1 MPARSS
7 DMNSA
12 SGFEG
17 TPTLASLR
25 SLLNR
30 ILSTDSDFEAFCLD
44 HFSEVKAQFSD
55 GMTRVRKVSML
66 LESVDSVV
74 VLARLTESFPSSVAE
89 HANELRYVTDQTP
102 EYRSDQARALGERLR
117 RLYECRE
124 ERSLLGDDTAQIN
137 QEILAI
143 RRELRQGPQLQA
155 GEYLHDGRY
164 RLVRRIGKGGFATV
178 WQAYDRQA
186 KEPVAVK
193 VLHGQWVDDI
203 QRLERFYRGARRMAQ
218 LHHSGIVR
226 VVDEPQ
232 EERGFHYFVIEYVPG
247 GDLRQKVLDHQ
258 ISPAEGLKIIRAVGE
273 ALSHA
278 HQRGVIHRDVKPANV
293 LLGAHGP
300 ALTDFDLA
308 WAIDTTGGTQTGAL
322 GTFLYA
328 APEMMQDAKEVTPC
342 ADVYSLAMSAVFVL
356 YGAEPVE
363 MVGDRLGF
371 LRSLVPGS
379 GLLAV
384 LNKATER
391 EPQNRFQTVDEFCSA
406 LADHQ
411 AFAPHIISDL
421 HNNENPLTISQIT
434 PGVIIND
441 FRIMIKLGIGGMGS
455 VYLGEHQ
462 KIGKLA
468 AIKFMLASFTYHE
481 GADQRFLNE
490 ARAVNHIRHPGLVD
504 IFDFG
509 RLHDG
514 TLFLIMEYL
523 DGDSLGD
530 RIWRFGR
537 LPLQN
542 ALPIAQHI
550 AETLAAVHAR
560 GTIHRDVKPANVM
573 LIPDQHT
580 RGGERVKI
588 LDFGIAVLADS
599 LHLEKEMWAM
609 GTPEYMS
616 PEQCKGS
623 RGLSDKVDV
632 YSLGIV
638 LMEMLTGQI
647 PFNSEQVNDLM
658 MQQVAKAPP
667 LLSELIPEI
676 PRKLSDLV
684 DRMLAKHPDTRPT
697 MGEVAAELAALQ

>member
-1 MPARSS
+1 
-7 DMNSA
+7 
-12 SGFEG
+12 
-17 TPTLASLR
+17 
-25 SLLNR
+25 
-30 ILSTDSDFEAFCLD
+30 
-44 HFSEVKAQFSD
+44 
-55 GMTRVRKVSML
+55 
-66 LESVDSVV
+66 
-74 VLARLTESFPSSVAE
+74 
-89 HANELRYVTDQTP
+89 
-102 EYRSDQARALGERLR
+102 
-117 RLYECRE
+117 
-124 ERSLLGDDTAQIN
+124 
-137 QEILAI
+137 
-143 RRELRQGPQLQA
+143 
-155 GEYLHDGRY
+155 
-164 RLVRRIGKGGFATV
+164 
-178 WQAYDRQA
+178 
-186 KEPVAVK
+186 
-193 VLHGQWVDDI
+193 
-203 QRLERFYRGARRMAQ
+203 
-218 LHHSGIVR
+218 
-226 VVDEPQ
+226 
-232 EERGFHYFVIEYVPG
+232 
-247 GDLRQKVLDHQ
+247 
-258 ISPAEGLKIIRAVGE
+258 
-273 ALSHA
+273 
-278 HQRGVIHRDVKPANV
+278 
-293 LLGAHGP
+293 
-300 ALTDFDLA
+300 
-308 WAIDTTGGTQTGAL
+308 
-322 GTFLYA
+322 
-328 APEMMQDAKEVTPC
+328 MQDAKEVTPC

-391 EPQNRFQTVDEFCSA
+391 EPQDRFQTVDEFCSA

>member
-7 DMNSA
+7 DMDSA
-12 SGFEG
+12 SDFVG

-25 SLLNR
+25 RLLNR

-74 VLARLTESFPSSVAE
+74 VLTRLAESFPSSIAE
-89 HANELRYVTDQTP
+89 HAGELLCVNDQTP
-102 EYRSDQARALGERLR
+102 EYRSDQTRELGERLR

-124 ERSLLGDDTAQIN
+124 ERSVLGDDTAQIN

-193 VLHGQWVDDI
+193 VLHGQWADDL

-218 LHHSGIVR
+218 LHHSGIAR
-226 VVDEPQ
+226 VIDEPQ

-258 ISPAEGLKIIRAVGE
+258 ISPAEGLKIIRIVGQ

-293 LLGAHGP
+293 LLGEHGP

-328 APEMMQDAKEVTPC
+328 APEMMQDATEVTPC

-371 LRSLVPGS
+371 LRALVPGS

-384 LNKATER
+384 LSKATER
-391 EPQNRFQTVDEFCSA
+391 EPQNRFQTVGDFCSA
-406 LADHQ
+406 LADHK
-411 AFAPHIISDL
+411 AFAPHTISDL
-421 HNNENPLTISQIT
+421 HNNENPLTISQ
-434 PGVIIND
+434 D
-441 FRIMIKLGIGGMGS
+441 HSRS
-455 VYLGEHQ
+455 DH
-462 KIGKLA
+462 
-468 AIKFMLASFTYHE
+468 
-481 GADQRFLNE
+481 QRFQNNKKTGN
-490 ARAVNHIRHPGLVD
+490 RR
-504 IFDFG
+504 
-509 RLHDG
+509 DG
-514 TLFLIMEYL
+514 FC
-523 DGDSLGD
+523 
-530 RIWRFGR
+530 
-537 LPLQN
+537 LP
-542 ALPIAQHI
+542 
-550 AETLAAVHAR
+550 R
-560 GTIHRDVKPANVM
+560 
-573 LIPDQHT
+573 
-580 RGGERVKI
+580 
-588 LDFGIAVLADS
+588 
-599 LHLEKEMWAM
+599 
-609 GTPEYMS
+609 
-616 PEQCKGS
+616 
-623 RGLSDKVDV
+623 
-632 YSLGIV
+632 
-638 LMEMLTGQI
+638 
-647 PFNSEQVNDLM
+647 
-658 MQQVAKAPP
+658 
-667 LLSELIPEI
+667 
-676 PRKLSDLV
+676 
-684 DRMLAKHPDTRPT
+684 
-697 MGEVAAELAALQ
+697 